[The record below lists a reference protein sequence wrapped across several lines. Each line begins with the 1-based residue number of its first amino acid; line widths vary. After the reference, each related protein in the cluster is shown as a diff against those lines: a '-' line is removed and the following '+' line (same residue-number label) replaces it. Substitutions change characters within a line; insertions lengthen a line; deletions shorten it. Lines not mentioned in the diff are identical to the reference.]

1 MEMKVFEYNR
11 KFCIDSREAAKLLE
25 VRHGNLTMLIRK
37 LIGNNEELK
46 TEFMDV
52 TENSRLTCICMTE
65 KGCSAVVNYK
75 LNNAKANKPATE
87 KFALACEEAFGH
99 KMQVSDSLSDTETA
113 EQTVSVSEE
122 SVESVQSETDDNTI
136 EIDGIKI
143 YVKEYKNQRVVTFR
157 DIDAVHHRPEG
168 TARKRFYDNK
178 RHFIEGEDYFKLKL
192 SEVCPLNGQ
201 ALTKQGFNPNA
212 DVIAVT
218 ESGYY
223 MLVKVFTDDLSWDVQ
238 RKLKKGYF
246 LARQIIQQANVPDSY
261 MIEDKVERAKRWIQE
276 EEERRALQLQVNE
289 QVKQLEMKDEQIAE
303 MKPKADYCEDVLL
316 AEGYV
321 TPTVIAKD
329 YGQSARWL
337 NEYLHKKK
345 IQFKQD
351 GTWYL
356 YAKYAKMG
364 YAMTKTTVRPDKN
377 GINRTY
383 IHTYWNQK
391 GRMFIYEILKADGI
405 YPVSEQDGQLALVTA

>member
-1 MEMKVFEYNR
+1 MKNNKVFR
-11 KFCIDSREAAKLLE
+11 ICI
-25 VRHGNLTMLIRK
+25 
-37 LIGNNEELK
+37 
-46 TEFMDV
+46 
-52 TENSRLTCICMTE
+52 TE
-65 KGCSAVVNYK
+65 KGCKVVADFK
-75 LNNAKANKPATE
+75 MNNAKSNKTAT
-87 KFALACEEAFGH
+87 KQFVLAYQEAFSQ
-99 KMQVSDSLSDTETA
+99 MQTFENNMENQAADIQTENSDTEVDSMILTKNDTN
-113 EQTVSVSEE
+113 QVV
-122 SVESVQSETDDNTI
+122 TI
-136 EIDGIKI
+136 NSIEVHI
-143 YVKEYKNQRVVTFR
+143 KEYNNQRVVTFR
-157 DIDAVHHRPEG
+157 DIDAVHCRPEG

-178 RHFIEGEDYFKLKL
+178 KYFIEGEDYFKLKM

-212 DVIAVT
+212 EIVAIT

-223 MLVKVFTDDLSWDVQ
+223 MLVKTFTDDLSWNVQ
-238 RKLKKGYF
+238 RELKKGYF
-246 LARQIIQQANVPDSY
+246 TAKQMMQNVPDSY

-405 YPVSEQDGQLALVTA
+405 YPVSEQDGQLSLVTA